1 LRPRESHQRPG
12 ARSAL
17 SRRSLI
23 AALAL
28 LAAVPTTASGA
39 WYGST
44 MRGPANAAYG
54 CEAATIF
61 APLGGVQI
69 APTNQTSCTYQHNG
83 YIGSNRLGSIVPSS
97 GRIVR
102 IRVRSGPNPARLRL
116 TILTGSSR
124 IDTTTGRDIPGT
136 YTCCTARYVGPSF
149 RPAANRLTVRRVNVP
164 VFVTRSNQLQIR
176 THASDIV
183 AVSASGPGT
192 LPLRIDPNVGS
203 LDAGSPM
210 ATGFWSAT
218 AKGDPRV
225 DGFRMSG
232 IDVLLGWDFRR
243 RR

>member
-1 LRPRESHQRPG
+1 
-12 ARSAL
+12 
-17 SRRSLI
+17 
-23 AALAL
+23 
-28 LAAVPTTASGA
+28 
-39 WYGST
+39 
-44 MRGPANAAYG
+44 MRGPANAPYG

-69 APTNQTSCTYQHNG
+69 APSGQTSCTYQHNG
-83 YIGSNRLGSIVPSS
+83 YNGSLRLGSVVPAT
-97 GRIVR
+97 GLIRR

-124 IDTTTGRDIPGT
+124 IDTLTGRDIPGT
-136 YTCCTARYVGPSF
+136 YTCCTARYVGRAF

-183 AVSASGPGT
+183 AISAAGPGS
-192 LPLRIDPNVGS
+192 LPLRIDQNVGS
-203 LDAGSPM
+203 LDTGSPLS
-210 ATGFWSAT
+210 TGFWSAT

-225 DGFRMSG
+225 DGYKMPG

>member
-1 LRPRESHQRPG
+1 MRTDPALP
-12 ARSAL
+12 RSA
-17 SRRSLI
+17 
-23 AALAL
+23 AVALAL
-28 LAAVPTTASGA
+28 VAIALAPAAAGA
-39 WYGST
+39 TWYGST
-44 MRGPANAAYG
+44 MRGPANAPYG

-69 APTNQTSCTYQHNG
+69 APSGQTSCTYQHNG
-83 YIGSNRLGSIVPSS
+83 YNGSLRLGSVVPAT
-97 GRIVR
+97 GLIRR

-124 IDTTTGRDIPGT
+124 IDTLTGRDIPGT
-136 YTCCTARYVGPSF
+136 YTCCTARYVGRAF

-183 AVSASGPGT
+183 AISAAGPGS
-192 LPLRIDPNVGS
+192 LPLRIDQNVGS
-203 LDAGSPM
+203 LDTGSPLS
-210 ATGFWSAT
+210 TGFWSAT

-225 DGFRMSG
+225 DGYKMPG